1 MGELR
6 EAARVQLPTVA
17 GEFDARAFTC
27 GSGYVYLALIKGD
40 LSLDAPRKFRRSF
53 LRARGRVLIL
63 GMVAG
68 VVFLPLTFL
77 RLVQGTRRGS
87 WLVVRRGGRLG
98 PLGRVD
104 WLWAG
109 QAARADGGPVAASN
123 RFIQSCSRC
132 QPSGRCK
139 VISPRPWRAIRAAT
153 LIRSRRSVAPLP
165 LAQARLARDPAAR
178 SRLCAMAAQASQA
191 AFAGKEPEGRWA
203 TGPSVQ
209 SAKTCSTTAWSRWCS
224 SAWMVWNGESVNTAW

>member
-165 LAQARLARDPAAR
+165 LA
-178 SRLCAMAAQASQA
+178 
-191 AFAGKEPEGRWA
+191 
-203 TGPSVQ
+203 
-209 SAKTCSTTAWSRWCS
+209 
-224 SAWMVWNGESVNTAW
+224 